1 MSQHILW
8 DLYYRSEHFHLREM
22 MQASLD
28 PASNLSQKAIKKQMR
43 DVKGR
48 IAAEVR
54 AIQEL
59 RRLALENIPGP
70 S

>member
-22 MQASLD
+22 MQAALD
-28 PASNLSQKAIKKQMR
+28 PSSNLSQKAIKKQMR

-48 IAAEVR
+48 ITAEVR

-59 RRLALENIPGP
+59 KRLALENISGP